1 MTFICLCNT
10 SDTPTYIYITASDV
24 ELDCGSPTEES
35 LTQMQSCG
43 YYVEG
48 VSLAILGSFAILT
61 NIFSIYIFIW

>member
-1 MTFICLCNT
+1 MTLICLYHAIE
-10 SDTPTYIYITASDV
+10 TPIYIYITASNV

-48 VSLAILGSFAILT
+48 ISLAVLGSFAILT